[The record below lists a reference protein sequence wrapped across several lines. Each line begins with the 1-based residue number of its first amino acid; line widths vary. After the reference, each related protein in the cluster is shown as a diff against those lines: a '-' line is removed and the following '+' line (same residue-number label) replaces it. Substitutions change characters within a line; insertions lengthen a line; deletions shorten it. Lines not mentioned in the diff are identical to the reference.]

1 MREGDARQLSRKKG
15 RCSADLKELFNDR
28 NVQLFLGKFLSNE
41 LVKIKPIFDSDVGY
55 RYLDVEP
62 FVNDPADSEAF
73 LQNLEKHGLMTR
85 ELCGMLLF
93 CPECGS
99 PRLDWVSSVLKKGEL
114 RDEQYLAESRSTENG
129 FAPSKDSDLVCRNC
143 ESVIED
149 YRLSIRHVYCYNFS
163 KDGIKSI
170 SDSLVVVPV
179 REFLVERGY
188 RTASPGVLIGESEV
202 QHAFDIIAYGVDPD
216 HGTVVI
222 DFHVSDSPGS
232 EEKVIAMFAKVFDTN
247 PFRSVLIA
255 FPGLTDRAKRLAEQY
270 RIRVVESHDI
280 SSLFK
285 LLLKAIPP
293 IDELETESLDVMTLL
308 SLPDHLRKTATVVS
322 SIGKGTAEEISER
335 TTRARAVESGYL
347 NQLVRMG
354 YLNKERVGRR
364 VVFSVAM

>member
-1 MREGDARQLSRKKG
+1 MREGDAHQLSRGKRKC
-15 RCSADLKELFNDR
+15 RADLKDLFKDR

-41 LVKIKPIFDSDVGY
+41 LVKITPIFDYEVGY

-62 FVNDPADSEAF
+62 FVNDPADSEGF

-99 PRLDWVSSVLKKGEL
+99 HRLDWVSSVLKKEEPC
-114 RDEQYLAESRSTENG
+114 DEQCIAESRSTENG
-129 FAPSKDSDLVCRNC
+129 FVHAKDSDLVCSNC
-143 ESVIED
+143 ESLIED
-149 YRLSIRHVYCYNFS
+149 YRASIQRVYCYNFS
-163 KDGIKSI
+163 QEGIESV

-202 QHAFDIIAYGVDPD
+202 QHAFDLTAFGAGPE
-216 HGTVVI
+216 HGTVAI

-247 PFRSVLIA
+247 PYRSVLVA

-270 RIRVVESHDI
+270 RIRVVESNDI
-280 SSLFK
+280 NSLFK
-285 LLLKAIPP
+285 ILLKAIPP
-293 IDELETESLDVMTLL
+293 IDEMETDSLDVMTLL

-322 SIGKGTAEEISER
+322 SIGRGTAEEISER